1 MKPNY
6 FVIYTVVAMA
16 SFPFLLLWVFVKG
29 LG

>member
-6 FVIYTVVAMA
+6 FVIYMLWAMV
-16 SFPFLLLWVFVKG
+16 SFPFLLMWVVVKG

>member
-6 FVIYTVVAMA
+6 FLIYTIVAFIG
-16 SFPFLLLWVFVKG
+16 FPFLLLWVFVKG